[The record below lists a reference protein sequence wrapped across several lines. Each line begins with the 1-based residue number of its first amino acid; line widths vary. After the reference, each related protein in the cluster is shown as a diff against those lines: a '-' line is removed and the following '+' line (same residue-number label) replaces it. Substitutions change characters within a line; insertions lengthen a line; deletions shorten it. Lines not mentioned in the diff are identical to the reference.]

1 MIITVS
7 KVSGEILQGAEELQ
21 WRLRASLMP
30 ASCLVHG
37 FFDLITSCSVP
48 PDEDQCA
55 RNTCEWFDDFNR
67 HVCSLRSAYETRTC
81 TSNLWQ
87 PSSWYKQRSLGILR
101 CSWVC
106 SVRCKML
113 LSSFDTVSQLISLFS
128 SFPIL
133 DGPWAVILLCQ
144 YCLRQA

>member
-1 MIITVS
+1 MDALPPHGPWIGAAVFSIAWGPSTAFFWQFLTFTVYHLMMFKDMIITVS

-101 CSWVC
+101 CS
-106 SVRCKML
+106 
-113 LSSFDTVSQLISLFS
+113 
-128 SFPIL
+128 
-133 DGPWAVILLCQ
+133 
-144 YCLRQA
+144 